1 MKHKAASKPGHDRGA
16 LDSSTLP
23 PMEMSG
29 SGTASGAAA
38 TTALV
43 VIWSRQEPDRVG
55 EVLLLPSSDP
65 GPWIFGRGAGGEER
79 RVSLVRQRPGAM
91 EKVGPLE
98 CPRISRAQLR
108 LSVRAGEGLSVENL
122 GGCPLIHRGREVPR
136 AEVAPGEVVELS
148 KELLFLCVRREP
160 IAPSTTTDLDLPL
173 HAFGEA
179 DAFGMVGESP
189 AIGELRQRIAAAAP
203 HPAHVLIL
211 GESGS
216 GKELV
221 ARAIHARS
229 SRGKR
234 PIVARNAATIPEG
247 IADAELFG
255 NVRNYPNPGM
265 PERPGLIGEA
275 HQSTLFLDEFAEL
288 PPRLQAHLLRVMDEG
303 EYQRLG
309 DSTPRRADLRIVAA
323 TNGPPSA
330 IKHDVLAR
338 LQIRLTVPDLNARRE
353 DIPLLARSLLR
364 RRAAADQ
371 RIAERFFPEGD
382 PGATPRVSPG
392 LMQAL
397 VQHHYTTHVRELD
410 ALLLGAALG
419 SRGKYVE
426 LGAAMRHDLESR
438 AEPPRAPDALASFS
452 PEERS
457 RLLLLRQHLFRP
469 TVCGRDP
476 AYPGNRQTADLHLRQ
491 LLCKA
496 LAVAEWDAAR
506 AAALLA
512 GEASGELHAKASTR
526 LSTFLSNL
534 RARLSSPAAEAALRR
549 SLADEWKGT
558 AGAVLQVLEALRAG
572 QIQGEAASSGGT
584 LPLDRS

>member
-1 MKHKAASKPGHDRGA
+1 M
-16 LDSSTLP
+16 
-23 PMEMSG
+23 
-29 SGTASGAAA
+29 
-38 TTALV
+38 TALI
-43 VIWSRQEPDRVG
+43 VIWSRQEPDRLG
-55 EVLLLPSSDP
+55 EALLLPSNDP
-65 GPWIFGRGAGGEER
+65 GPWIFGRGSGGEQR
-79 RVSLVRQRPGAM
+79 RISLVRQRPGAI
-91 EKVGPLE
+91 EQVGPLA
-98 CPRISRAQLR
+98 CPRISRMQLR
-108 LSVRAGEGLSVENL
+108 LSVGAGGGVSVENL
-122 GGCPLIHRGREVPR
+122 GACPLVHGGREVAR
-136 AEVAPGEVVELS
+136 AEVAPGEVLELS
-148 KELLFLCVRREP
+148 NELLFLCVRREP
-160 IAPSTTTDLDLPL
+160 IPPASSSNLELPL
-173 HAFGEA
+173 HTFGEA
-179 DAFGMVGESP
+179 DASGMVGES
-189 AIGELRQRIAAAAP
+189 AAMGELRQRIAAAAP

-234 PIVARNAATIPEG
+234 PLVARNAATIPEG
-247 IADAELFG
+247 LADAELFG

-309 DSTPRRADLRIVAA
+309 ESTPRRADLRIVTA
-323 TNGPPSA
+323 TNRPTSA

-338 LQIRLTVPDLNARRE
+338 LQIHLVVPDLNARRE

-364 RRAAADQ
+364 RRAAADR

-382 PGATPRVSPG
+382 PESTPRISPG
-392 LMQAL
+392 LMAAL
-397 VQHHYTTHVRELD
+397 VQHRYTTHVRELD

-426 LGAAMRHDLESR
+426 LGAAMRRDLESR
-438 AEPPRAPDALASFS
+438 AQPQPTTADALASFS
-452 PEERS
+452 PEERV

-469 TVCGRDP
+469 TACGRDP

-496 LAVAEWDAAR
+496 LAVAEWDTAR
-506 AAALLA
+506 ATALLA
-512 GEASGELHAKASTR
+512 GGAGGELHAKAQSR
-526 LSTFLSNL
+526 LTTFLSNL
-534 RARLSSPAAEAALRR
+534 RAHLSSPAAEAALRR

-558 AGAVLQVLEALRAG
+558 VSAALQVVEALRAG
-572 QIQGEAASSGGT
+572 KIQGEAASPGDAGGGAP
-584 LPLDRS
+584 PLDRS